1 MIYEK
6 KLFLL
11 CYKTALYLA
20 VEKDNYD
27 IIRLLLSND
36 AIDPNITIILMNFF
50 FCNNIPEQSIQ
61 FNLINT
67 NHLMQFSNKF
77 I

>member
-50 FCNNIPEQSIQ
+50 FVIIFPNKV
-61 FNLINT
+61 FNLI
-67 NHLMQFSNKF
+67 
-77 I
+77 